1 MGRGE
6 GGETC
11 GQVVLKLVG
20 PISFPGGGVTGEY
33 YQLWE
38 RMSAG
43 L

>member
-6 GGETC
+6 GGETG
-11 GQVVLKLVG
+11 GQVVLELVG

-38 RMSAG
+38 CMLAG